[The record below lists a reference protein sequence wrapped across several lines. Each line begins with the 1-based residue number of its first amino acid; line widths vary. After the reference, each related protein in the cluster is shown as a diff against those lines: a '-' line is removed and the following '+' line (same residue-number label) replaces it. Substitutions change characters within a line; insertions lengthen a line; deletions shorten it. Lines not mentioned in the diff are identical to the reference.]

1 MLRKLIFGLFFMI
14 LLSSLVYAAQIQ
26 GQVYDLELNVLNNVK
41 VEVDTVPRQI
51 LVVKDGS
58 YAFDLESGTYTITA
72 TYLPDD
78 LKITEYVTIKDQGTY
93 NLDLILFPNLDP
105 ETEILDEI
113 SEIDLTETFIEE
125 NVNTL
130 GRLITAIVLLG
141 LVIAVVIIWFK
152 FKKKTEEIKKDVKK
166 QVAKVSKPR
175 VPDDLKELVAFIKH
189 EGGRTTQKEIRKQF
203 PQSEAKISLMIAEL
217 EDKEIIKKIK
227 KGRGNIIVFK

>member
-14 LLSSLVYAAQIQ
+14 LLSSLASAAQIQ

-58 YAFDLESGTYTITA
+58 YAFDLDPGNYEITA

-78 LKITEYVTIKDQGTY
+78 LKITEHVTIKDQGMY

-113 SEIDLTETFIEE
+113 SDIDLTETFVEE
-125 NVNTL
+125 DVNTL
-130 GRLITAIVLLG
+130 ARLVTAIVLIG
-141 LVIAVVIIWFK
+141 LVVAVVILWVK

-166 QVAKVSKPR
+166 QVAKVSKPS

-189 EGGRTTQKEIRKQF
+189 EGGRTTQKDIRKHI
-203 PQSEAKISLMIAEL
+203 PLSEAKISLMIAEL
-217 EDKEIIKKIK
+217 EDKGIIKKIK
-227 KGRGNIIVFK
+227 KGRGNIIVLK